1 MKTIA
6 RPAPAFLMANAG
18 RAAPAPA
25 AGQPATGA
33 PGPRP
38 AVGAA
43 RPSPGLPSKAAPVRA
58 GAPAQGNPAP
68 AAFGTKPAP
77 KAPAAVTAALS
88 GAARPLQG
96 SPSPNPPPPLV
107 TPSPPQATNGALAGD
122 DIEIELDDGNSA
134 MSNAIEIGDDGMADA
149 EAALEAMQNFRLAE
163 AALQRNDMAN
173 AHKLAQKAVDGDP
186 TQADYVTLLAWVR
199 SLGKNPQMVEE
210 AIATMTQVLGDD
222 PSNERAL
229 LYRGKLLAR
238 TNRFQEALAD
248 LNELLAGNPQ
258 NRDAQAEL
266 RALKLK
272 MG

>member
-1 MKTIA
+1 MRTIA

-25 AGQPATGA
+25 AGQPASGA
-33 PGPRP
+33 PAPRP
-38 AVGAA
+38 GVGAA
-43 RPSPGLPSKAAPVRA
+43 RPSPGLPSKVAPPRA

-68 AAFGTKPAP
+68 ASAFATKPAP
-77 KAPAAVTAALS
+77 KAPAAVTAAL
-88 GAARPLQG
+88 GGPARAPQG
-96 SPSPNPPPPLV
+96 TPNPPLV
-107 TPSPPQATNGALAGD
+107 APSPPQATSGALSGD
-122 DIEIELDDGNSA
+122 DIDIELDDGSSP

-199 SLGKNPQMVEE
+199 SLGKNPQMIEE

-266 RALKLK
+266 RTLKAK